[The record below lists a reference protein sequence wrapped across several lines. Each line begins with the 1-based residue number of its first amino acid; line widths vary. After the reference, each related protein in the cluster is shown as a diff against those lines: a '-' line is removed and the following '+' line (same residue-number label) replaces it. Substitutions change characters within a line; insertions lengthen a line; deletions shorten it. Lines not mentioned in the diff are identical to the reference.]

1 VNLECPL
8 LAIRRHCVVHLLD
21 FPPYAERLLAQPS
34 ARPLPIDRAR
44 LGVGLCSQSRPARCC
59 EHAGTTG
66 LTKQLPSSLVTF
78 PEWSLF
84 LSFFGLFWRAQVMVS
99 HLERLLPTR
108 PSARWHFRNACLKL
122 AKRAA
127 RTRIDVP
134 CRNSLRVPKSY
145 DHSCIAAWRWI

>member
-1 VNLECPL
+1 
-8 LAIRRHCVVHLLD
+8 
-21 FPPYAERLLAQPS
+21 
-34 ARPLPIDRAR
+34 
-44 LGVGLCSQSRPARCC
+44 
-59 EHAGTTG
+59 
-66 LTKQLPSSLVTF
+66 
-78 PEWSLF
+78 
-84 LSFFGLFWRAQVMVS
+84 MVS

-145 DHSCIAAWRWI
+145 DHSCIAAWRWISHQHNRWHCKCYFPFEGEWHFQERSKVEPLDWIRDLGNRKLAALFLFLPS